1 MLSFTGHPIYDVGVA
16 TVTAFCKKNDPSEV
30 TEEDLSLVADFIE
43 TQYPQEPF
51 KSYLTVAFTSNAW
64 FAQPSFR
71 NAPEKRQEYA
81 RRITRS
87 FSESSE
93 ESDEMCVFTGEPIT
107 SVAFSDKLPSGRGF
121 RQHIPLVSGEG
132 IMNFFP
138 EGNPGMPV
146 SGKAALCIHAFP
158 LGCGKC
164 GGKLLA
170 VHSDSPDIIMEF
182 ARTFLEQNLRAADL
196 ARAAGSSKLPEA
208 NMSAKTL
215 LIDIL
220 LKSEAMKGDV
230 GSEEMNPTITAYH
243 LSNAGQMDPLDRRN
257 PPLEIY
263 HLPLEISSFL
273 RAVSRPRYNA
283 MFSELVRRAW
293 QIESKDDEKSG
304 ARKDRPKRNYL
315 YEDLFTLPGNAPQ
328 FIRRYFLRI
337 PVRRAPDDDPRK
349 YYSIDS
355 EANLVSWD
363 LVNLFLEKVMLVDK
377 ERIEEIRKLGDS
389 LAEYVARENDRR
401 FFTAFY
407 SEMRYGNFRNALIK
421 ANLRHVRN
429 GNPPLITL
437 DPYITIFEEGYD
449 IPQADWR
456 LSRDLVLIRMVEQ
469 LYKNGWLGANKDV
482 IAEPEEEI
490 AEIIEE
496 E

>member
-16 TVTAFCKKNDPSEV
+16 TVTVFCKKEDPSEV
-30 TEEDLSLVADFIE
+30 TEEDLNVMADFIE
-43 TQYPQEPF
+43 EQYPQEPF

-64 FAQPSFR
+64 FSQPSFK
-71 NAPEKRQEYA
+71 NDPQKKHEYA

-87 FSESSE
+87 FTESLDDA
-93 ESDEMCVFTGEPIT
+93 DEMCVFTGEPVT
-107 SVAFSDKLPSGRGF
+107 AVAFSDTLPRGRGF

-146 SGKAALCIHAFP
+146 SGKAALCIQAFP

-170 VHSDSPDIIMEF
+170 VHSDSPEIIMEF
-182 ARTFLEQNLRAADL
+182 ARTFVGQNLRAADL

-220 LKSEAMKGDV
+220 LKCEATKGEL
-230 GSEEMNPTITAYH
+230 GPEATNPTITAYH

-273 RAVSRPRYNA
+273 RAVSRPRYSA
-283 MFSELVRRAW
+283 MFQEIVKRAW
-293 QIESKDDEKSG
+293 QIEPAEDGKRAS
-304 ARKDRPKRNYL
+304 RKDRPKRNYL
-315 YEDLFTLPGNAPQ
+315 YEGLFSLPDNAPQ

-337 PVRRAPDDDPRK
+337 PVRRAQDDDPRK

-355 EANLVSWD
+355 EADLISWD

-377 ERIEEIRKLGDS
+377 ERIEEIRKLGDR
-389 LAEYVARENDRR
+389 LAEYVASENDRR

-407 SEMRYGNFRNALIK
+407 SEMNYSNFRNALIK

-437 DPYITIFEEGYD
+437 DPYITVFEEGYD

-456 LSRDLVLIRMVEQ
+456 LSRDLVLIRMIEQ

-482 IAEPEEEI
+482 IGGSLEETVQIQEEE
-490 AEIIEE
+490 
-496 E
+496 